1 MLPRLKIDSHYYDD
15 AMQRAAEAFGAEPL
29 FGFRFDLDRDNVP
42 CAGYGCAD
50 AEKVC
55 VCRGEEVMT
64 AEIDSMDDI
73 EYVQYI
79 GCAAIEYTFDGERYE
94 LCRSDMKNAVAL
106 QNTVKRLR
114 SLHEGKDI
122 GHISENEDET
132 ACPVCGTPYRAGS
145 KICPNC
151 ADRKKL
157 LTRLLP
163 VAKPHAIP
171 LIISLVLYFAGVG
184 LSIYNGMINRTLV
197 DDYLHTDTPK
207 QEGFWWVIAV
217 MVGVALFSA
226 LLPMVRGIIFAK
238 VGNRIT
244 VKLRRDVYEK
254 VQAMSLSGISRRTAG
269 EIITRVTSD
278 TDVMRE
284 FLVSILPDVLRIS
297 LTFIGISI
305 AMFIINWK
313 LTLMILVPVP
323 LIILMFY
330 FLRGFMNSIYH
341 RQWHAEEAVNSL
353 LHDVFSGIRVVKVFG
368 TEKYE
373 SERFDKAAR
382 RVRDISKK
390 NEVTWNKIMPFAEF
404 LLGIGE
410 YAILFFVGSAIIAGT
425 SSLGELTQFLTYVG
439 LIYGPLRQAA
449 FLPRRFARAMT
460 SAAKVFELIDEEPD
474 VANGENAVDREITG
488 NIHFEKVYFGYNNY
502 EDVLKN
508 ITLDINKGEMAGI
521 VGRSGVG
528 KSTMINLVMRL
539 YDVRSGSITV
549 DGVDLRDYDQHCLRS
564 QIGVVLQETYLFR
577 GTIYSNIAYARPG
590 CTSDDVIRAA
600 KLANAHEF
608 IMRLPDAYNTLVG
621 ERGQTLSGGERQ
633 RIAIAR
639 AILRDPKI
647 LILDEA
653 TASLDT
659 KTEKLIQDALEKL
672 ISGRTTIAIA
682 HRLSTLRNATK
693 LVVLEKGEIEETGT
707 HEELILNKKRYYKLV
722 MAQRQM
728 SKLKKSDT
736 AKVEDKQ

>member
-1 MLPRLKIDSHYYDD
+1 MLPRLKTDKHFYDN
-15 AMQRAAEAFGAEPL
+15 ARSLALASLGEEPL
-29 FGFRFDLDRDNVP
+29 FVFRFDLDRENAVTP
-42 CAGYGCAD
+42 GFGAANGTEVHVCCGD
-50 AEKVC
+50 AVRTVGIAQME
-55 VCRGEEVMT
+55 
-64 AEIDSMDDI
+64 DI
-73 EYVQYI
+73 EYIQYI

-94 LCRSDMKNAVAL
+94 LCRSDMKNAVSL
-106 QNTVKRLR
+106 QNTAKRLR
-114 SLHEGKDI
+114 SVHEGKEI
-122 GHISENEDET
+122 ERVPESADET

-157 LTRLLP
+157 LTRLMP
-163 VAKPHAIP
+163 MVRPYAIP
-171 LIISLVLYFAGVG
+171 LTITLLLYFASVG
-184 LSIYNGMINRTLV
+184 LSIYNGYINRALV
-197 DDYLHTDTPK
+197 DDYLTASSP
-207 QEGFWWVIAV
+207 EEGGFWVLIAA

-226 LLPMVRGIIFAK
+226 LLPMIRQIIFVK
-238 VGNRIT
+238 VGSRMS
-244 VKLRRDVYEK
+244 VSLRKTVYEK
-254 VQAMSLSGISRRTAG
+254 VQAMSLSGISKRTAG

-278 TDVMRE
+278 TEVMRE
-284 FLVSILPDVLRIS
+284 FLVSTLPDVLRIS
-297 LTFIGISI
+297 LTFIGISV
-305 AMFIINWK
+305 AMFIMNWK

-330 FLRGFMNSIYH
+330 FLRGFMHSIYN

-373 SERFDKAAR
+373 NVRFDKASYKVAQ
-382 RVRDISKK
+382 ISKK

-404 LLGIGE
+404 LMGIGE
-410 YAILFFVGSAIIAGT
+410 YAILFLVGSSIIAGT
-425 SSLGELTQFLTYVG
+425 STLGELTQFLTYVG

-460 SAAKVFELIDEEPD
+460 STAKVFELIDEKPD
-474 VANGENAVDREITG
+474 VDNAVNAVDREMDG
-488 NIHFEKVYFGYNNY
+488 NIHFDHVYFGYNNY

-508 ITLDINKGEMAGI
+508 ITLDINRGEMVGI

-539 YDVRSGSITV
+539 YDVSDGSIKI

-564 QIGVVLQETYLFR
+564 QIGVVLQETYLFK
-577 GTIYSNIAYARPG
+577 GTIYSNIAYAKPG
-590 CTSDDVIRAA
+590 CTPDEVIRAA

-608 IMRLPDAYNTLVG
+608 IMRQPDAYNTIVG

-639 AILRDPKI
+639 AVLRDPRI

-659 KTEKLIQDALEKL
+659 KTEKTIQDALEKL

-693 LVVLEKGEIEETGT
+693 LVVLEKGEVEEMGT
-707 HEELILNKKRYYKLV
+707 HEELLLNKRRYYKLV

-728 SKLKKSDT
+728 SKMMKK
-736 AKVEDKQ
+736 

>member
-1 MLPRLKIDSHYYDD
+1 MLPRLKTDRRYYDEVIE
-15 AMQRAAEAFGAEPL
+15 RAAGKAGDGKL
-29 FGFRFDLDRDNVP
+29 FLFRFDLDRDNTRLPGCVTV
-42 CAGYGCAD
+42 CAD
-50 AEKVC
+50 KAYVARGSEDVIC
-55 VCRGEEVMT
+55 VEIARMEE
-64 AEIDSMDDI
+64 I

-79 GCAAIEYTFDGERYE
+79 GCAALEYSSDGERYE

-106 QNTVKRLR
+106 QNAAKRLKM
-114 SLHEGKDI
+114 LHGGKSI
-122 GHISENEDET
+122 GVIADDEDET

-163 VAKPHAIP
+163 VVKPYALP
-171 LIISLVLYFAGVG
+171 LIFTLVLYFVSVG
-184 LSIYNGMINRTLV
+184 LSIYNGVINRTLV
-197 DDYLHTDTPK
+197 DDYLNAKTPK
-207 QEGFWWVIAV
+207 ESGFWLVIGL
-217 MVGVALFSA
+217 MVGVSLLMT
-226 LLPMVRGIIFAK
+226 LLPMIRQIIFVK
-238 VGNRIT
+238 VGSRMT
-244 VKLRRDVYEK
+244 VALRKTVYEK
-254 VQAMSLSGISRRTAG
+254 VQEMSLAGISKRTAG

-297 LTFIGISI
+297 LTFIGISVV
-305 AMFIINWK
+305 MFIMNWK
-313 LTLMILVPVP
+313 LTLLILVPVP
-323 LIILMFY
+323 LIMLMFY
-330 FLRGFMNSIYH
+330 FLRGFMHSIYN
-341 RQWHAEEAVNSL
+341 RQWHAESSVNSL

-373 SERFDKAAR
+373 NARFDKASRKVAE
-382 RVRDISKK
+382 ISKK
-390 NEVTWNKIMPFAEF
+390 NEKTWNEIMPFADF

-410 YAILFFVGSAIIAGT
+410 YAVLFFVGSAILAGNST
-425 SSLGELTQFLTYVG
+425 LGELTQFLTYVS

-460 SAAKVFELIDEEPD
+460 STAKVFELIDEKPD
-474 VANGENAVDREITG
+474 VSNTANAVDRPIKG
-488 NIHFEKVYFGYNNY
+488 DIHFDHVYFGYNNY

-508 ITLDINKGEMAGI
+508 ITTDINNGEMVGI

-539 YDVRSGSITV
+539 YDVSEGSIKI
-549 DGVDLRDYDQHCLRS
+549 DGIDLRDYDQHCLRS
-564 QIGVVLQETYLFR
+564 QIGVVLQETYLFK

-590 CTSDDVIRAA
+590 CTPDDVIRAA

-608 IMRLPDAYNTLVG
+608 IMRLPDAYNTIVG

-639 AILRDPKI
+639 AVLRDPRI

-659 KTEKLIQDALEKL
+659 KTEKLIQDSLAKL

-693 LVVLEKGEIEETGT
+693 LIVLEKGEIEESGT
-707 HEELILNKKRYYKLV
+707 HEELLLNKKRYYRLV

-728 SKLKKSDT
+728 SKMMKK
-736 AKVEDKQ
+736 

>member
-1 MLPRLKIDSHYYDD
+1 MLPRLKIDRHFYDS
-15 AMQRAAEAFGAEPL
+15 ARLGAEQALGCSPL
-29 FGFRFDLDRDNVP
+29 FGFRFDLDRDNTP
-42 CAGYGCAD
+42 CAGFGAVSSG
-50 AEKVC
+50 KVC
-55 VCRGEEVMT
+55 VCCGGSVAVLEIARMEE
-64 AEIDSMDDI
+64 I

-79 GCAAIEYTFDGERYE
+79 GCAAVEYTLDGDRFE

-106 QNTVKRLR
+106 QNAVKRLR

-122 GHISENEDET
+122 GHIRENEDET

-157 LTRLLP
+157 LTRLFP
-163 VAKPHAIP
+163 VAKPHLVP
-171 LIISLVLYFAGVG
+171 LLVSLVLYFAGVG
-184 LSIYNGMINRTLV
+184 LSIYNGTINRTLV
-197 DDYLHTDTPK
+197 DDYLHTSTPK
-207 QEGFWWVIAV
+207 SDGFWTVIAL

-226 LLPMVRGIIFAK
+226 LLPMIRGIIFAK

-244 VKLRRDVYEK
+244 VKLRQEVYQK

-305 AMFIINWK
+305 AMFIMNWK
-313 LTLMILVPVP
+313 LTLMILIPVP

-330 FLRGFMNSIYH
+330 SLRTFMNSIYH

-373 SERFDKAAR
+373 NHRFDVASR

-390 NEVTWNKIMPFAEF
+390 NEITWNKIMPFADF

-410 YAILFFVGSAIIAGT
+410 YAILFFVGSSIIAGT
-425 SSLGELTQFLTYVG
+425 STLGELTQFLVYVG

-474 VANGENAVDREITG
+474 VANSENAVEREMTG
-488 NIHFEKVYFGYNNY
+488 NIHFDKVYFGYNNY
-502 EDVLKN
+502 EDVLKD
-508 ITLDINKGEMAGI
+508 ITLDINKGEMVGI

-549 DGVDLRDYDQHCLRS
+549 DGVDIRDYDQHCLRS
-564 QIGVVLQETYLFR
+564 QIGVVLQETYLFK

-590 CTSDDVIRAA
+590 CTPDDVIRAA

-608 IMRLPDAYNTLVG
+608 IMRQPDAYNTIVG

-693 LVVLEKGEIEETGT
+693 LVVLEKGQIEEMGR
-707 HEELILNKKRYYKLV
+707 HEELIANKKRYYKLV

-728 SKLKKSDT
+728 SKLKN
-736 AKVEDKQ
+736 